1 MAELATAQPESLTA
15 KRRALGKQIAA
26 LIEAFEAE
34 NPELVVESV
43 DVSRVGYYVN
53 LREPARVDVELK
65 VR

>member
-1 MAELATAQPESLTA
+1 MTTAQPESLTA

-34 NPELVVESV
+34 NPELVVDSV

-53 LREPARVDVELK
+53 LREPALVDVELK

>member
-1 MAELATAQPESLTA
+1 MTELATTQPESLTA

-26 LIEAFEAE
+26 LIEVFEAE
-34 NPELVVESV
+34 NPELVVDSV

-53 LREPARVDVELK
+53 LHEPARVDVELK